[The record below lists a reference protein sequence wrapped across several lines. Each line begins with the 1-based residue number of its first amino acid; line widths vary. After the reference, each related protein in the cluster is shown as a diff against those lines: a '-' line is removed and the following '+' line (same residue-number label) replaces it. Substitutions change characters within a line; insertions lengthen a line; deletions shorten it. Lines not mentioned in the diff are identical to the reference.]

1 MMAHKAWVDNL
12 RTSNFQAAKAWLE
25 VKDKETFGPKEDSQA
40 RVIIEFATG
49 PSPFIDPN
57 ARPNAQVTVPIKE
70 PLRQTK
76 DFEVKK
82 SKKKS
87 VSGSKVFEKGGEKAK
102 TTSSTKKPPDSKT
115 KPGGEGKTESKSK

>member
-25 VKDKETFGPKEDSQA
+25 VKDKETFGPKEDGQA

-49 PSPFIDPN
+49 PSPFVDPN
-57 ARPNAQVTVPIKE
+57 ARPNAHVTVPIKE

-82 SKKKS
+82 TKKKS

-102 TTSSTKKPPDSKT
+102 TTKSTDKKPGTPTDGDTAKKSD
-115 KPGGEGKTESKSK
+115 SKSK